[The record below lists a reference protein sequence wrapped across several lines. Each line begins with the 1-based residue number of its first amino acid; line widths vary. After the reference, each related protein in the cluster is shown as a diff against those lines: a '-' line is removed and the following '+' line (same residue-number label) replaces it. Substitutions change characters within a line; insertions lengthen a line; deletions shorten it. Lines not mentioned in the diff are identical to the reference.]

1 MIPITPTQPPGI
13 ADVELVAIYLER
25 RVKEASPQQI
35 AYTLLNLAA
44 LHVVAL
50 ADPDFDP
57 ELTQLS
63 KEICNGDQLA
73 YSAVQFA
80 NWVSD
85 REISRQQ
92 TKE

>member
-1 MIPITPTQPPGI
+1 MLSITPTQPPGI
-13 ADVELVAIYLER
+13 ADAELAAMRLEK

-35 AYTLLNLAA
+35 AYALLNLAA

-63 KEICNGDQLA
+63 EEICNGDQLA
-73 YSAVQFA
+73 YSAVRFA
-80 NWVSD
+80 TWISD